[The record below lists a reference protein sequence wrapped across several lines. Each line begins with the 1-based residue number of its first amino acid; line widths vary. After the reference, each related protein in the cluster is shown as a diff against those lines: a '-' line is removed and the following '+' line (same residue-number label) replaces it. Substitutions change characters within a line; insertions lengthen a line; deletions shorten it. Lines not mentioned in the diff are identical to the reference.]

1 MEKVTLAEFVKVNGQ
16 AKAANVIGVHQ
27 TAISK
32 ALRVSR
38 NIYVITSPTGK
49 VEAEEVRP
57 FPSGKHESA

>member
-16 AKAANVIGVHQ
+16 AKAAIAIGVHQ

-38 NIYVITSPTGK
+38 NIYVTTSPAGK
-49 VEAEEVRP
+49 VEAEEIWP
-57 FPSGKHESA
+57 FPSGKHEPV